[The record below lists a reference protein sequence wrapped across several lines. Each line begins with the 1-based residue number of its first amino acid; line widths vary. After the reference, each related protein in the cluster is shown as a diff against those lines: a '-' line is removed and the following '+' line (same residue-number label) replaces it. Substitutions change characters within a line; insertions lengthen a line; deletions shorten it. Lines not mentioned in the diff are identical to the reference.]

1 MRLNNIYELGN
12 SLQGLLSG
20 LKKNREYVGT
30 AVLKTQYQKAY
41 ENLLQRINQTAT
53 AFAKKVV
60 LKGIAV
66 NPDISLEEQ
75 ISVINQTIA
84 SSGLLKKMGQSLSRN
99 YDVEDLHHL
108 ALELRSLVELALR
121 PYVASKDCLVADLS
135 DLEQE
140 PVIYNTLTQKVYE
153 NDTWVDR
160 ELNLEGKL
168 LIYLKTDS
176 KENTGQAPD
185 ERSYCDKELNLK

>member
-1 MRLNNIYELGN
+1 MNNIYELGN
-12 SLQGLLSG
+12 SLQGLLFG

-30 AVLKTQYQKAY
+30 TVLKTQYQKAY

-84 SSGLLKKMGQSLSRN
+84 SSGILKKMGQSLSRN

-135 DLEQE
+135 DLEQT
-140 PVIYNTLTQKVYE
+140 PVIYNTLTRKVYE

-160 ELNLEGKL
+160 ELDLEGKL
-168 LIYLKTDS
+168 LVYLKTE
-176 KENTGQAPD
+176 K
-185 ERSYCDKELNLK
+185 C

>member
-1 MRLNNIYELGN
+1 MNNIYELGN

-84 SSGLLKKMGQSLSRN
+84 NSGLLKKMGQSLSRN

-140 PVIYNTLTQKVYE
+140 PVIYNTLTRKVYE

-160 ELNLEGKL
+160 ELDLEGKL
-168 LIYLKTDS
+168 LVYLKTG
-176 KENTGQAPD
+176 K
-185 ERSYCDKELNLK
+185 C

>member
-1 MRLNNIYELGN
+1 MNNIYELGN

-41 ENLLQRINQTAT
+41 ENLLHRINQTAT